1 MTDLLRV
8 PLSPLVAGDV
18 VLDRDAG
25 HYVARV
31 HRLGPGDVFVAFDPD
46 ARTEADATIVSVG
59 RAVRCRLERARPSTT
74 VARTGI
80 TLVQAIGKGDKP
92 ERVVRDATAL
102 GVERIVFCVSRRT
115 VARPGDR
122 ARARRDRWH
131 AIAID
136 ASRQCGRGDVP
147 AVEGPL
153 PFDDAIAAESSRPA
167 LRVCLAPQATASLVE
182 TVAGWRLGE
191 PITVMIG
198 PEGGF
203 DDAEVAAAEA
213 RGFVR
218 ASFGSFVLRTEI
230 ASVAVLGALLSR
242 E

>member
-1 MTDLLRV
+1 MELLRV
-8 PLSPLVAGDV
+8 PMSPLLAGEV
-18 VLDRDAG
+18 TLDRDAG
-25 HYVARV
+25 HYVTRV

-46 ARTEADATIVSVG
+46 TRTEADATIVSVG
-59 RAVRCRLERARPSTT
+59 RAVRCRLERVRPSTT

-102 GVERIVFCVSRRT
+102 GVERVVFCVSRRT

-122 ARARRDRWH
+122 ARARQDRWR
-131 AIAID
+131 AVAID

-147 AVEGPL
+147 VVEGPVS
-153 PFDDAIAAESSRPA
+153 FDDAIAAESSRPT
-167 LRVCLAPQATASLVE
+167 LRVCLAPRAAASLVE
-182 TVAGWRLGE
+182 TVRGWRQGE

-203 DDAEVAAAEA
+203 EDAELAAADA
-213 RGFVR
+213 RGFARV
-218 ASFGSFVLRTEI
+218 SFGRFVLRTEI
-230 ASVAVLGALLSR
+230 ASVAVLGALLLR

>member
-1 MTDLLRV
+1 V
-8 PLSPLVAGDV
+8 SPLAQGEV
-18 VLDRDAG
+18 VIDRDVAN
-25 HYVARV
+25 YVTRV
-31 HRLGPGDVFVAFDPD
+31 HRLGPGDAFVAFDPEG
-46 ARTEADATIVSVG
+46 RTEADATIVSVS
-59 RAVRCRLERARPSTT
+59 RNVRCRLERVRPSTS

-80 TLVQAIGKGDKP
+80 TVVQAIGKGDKP

-102 GVERIVFCVSRRT
+102 GVERVVFCVSRRT

-122 ARARRDRWH
+122 SRVRHDRWR
-131 AIAID
+131 AIAVD

-147 AVEGPL
+147 VIEGPV
-153 PFDDAIAAESSRPA
+153 PFDDAIAAECSRPA
-167 LRVCLAPQATASLVE
+167 LRLCLAPQATTSLVE
-182 TVAGWRLGE
+182 TIRGWRPGE

-203 DDAEVAAAEA
+203 DDAELAAAEA
-213 RGFVR
+213 RGFARV
-218 ASFGSFVLRTEI
+218 SFGPFVLRTEI